1 MLRSWAEL
9 DGVSQFMMRDVFL
22 SHKGK
27 PCSTS
32 RVPAAH
38 KEELG

>member
-38 KEELG
+38 EEELG